1 MEEKRKVLLFGLGCY
16 GKDILEDLSKNWETI
31 AVDIKEE
38 KIKEAKDKGIEAE
51 FIVGDASS
59 ILTWKKLNI
68 DEIKYIITTITDA
81 DVDLEVCRIAREVFK
96 LDVPIIVLLHQL
108 EREKEFKPYSV
119 NIVKPVEITKNI
131 VLNIIE
137 KNYAKA
143 INIGLGKGEII
154 EVTILAKSHL
164 VDRKL
169 KYLKPSKWRIAA
181 IYRGERLIIPSGNT
195 QIKVGDKVVLI
206 GDPKVLENLVNILLK
221 GIPQFPLQFGTA
233 ILSPIS
239 KRFKKSIEE
248 TLYFFKHTK
257 VQKIVFLPYKS
268 RVPKN
273 LKQEIEKEVKNVE
286 YGKRI
291 SSLKELLKFNED
303 TGLIT
308 IPYNDLSIFEKL
320 KLKYFFKNSQKP
332 FLIERKNFPYKEIV
346 ISLNNPDPAYALEI
360 GIELSRMFNIPYK
373 VIYVALPKQLRT
385 ETEEKQI
392 QEIQEIISDF
402 EGIYKKSINYIFI
415 EGNPVKESLKFVQNL
430 ENSLLIL
437 ASCRKDNF
445 SLFNPNISYLIAKK
459 TDLSTLILPIEESYG
474 T

>member
-16 GKDILEDLSKNWETI
+16 GKDILKELTKNWETI

-38 KIKEAKDKGIEAE
+38 KIKKAQEEGIEAE
-51 FIVGDASS
+51 FIIGDASS
-59 ILTWKKLNI
+59 ILTWKKIKIN
-68 DEIKYIITTITDA
+68 EVKYIITTITDA

-96 LDVPIIVLLHQL
+96 IDVPIIVLLHQT
-108 EREKEFKPYSV
+108 EREKEFKAYNV

-131 VLNIIE
+131 VLNLIE

-154 EVTILAKSHL
+154 EVSILAKSHL

-181 IYRGERLIIPSGNT
+181 IYRGEKLIIPSGDT

-221 GIPQFPLQFGTA
+221 GIPQFPLQFGTY

-239 KRFKKSIEE
+239 KKFKESVEE

-257 VQKIVFLPYKS
+257 VQKIVFLPYRS
-268 RVPKN
+268 RISKEF
-273 LKQEIEKEVKNVE
+273 KQEIEKEIKNVE
-286 YGKRI
+286 FGKRI
-291 SSLKELLKFNED
+291 SSLKELLKID
-303 TGLIT
+303 DDVGLIT
-308 IPYNDLSIFEKL
+308 IPYSDLSFFEKMN
-320 KLKYFFKNSQKP
+320 LKYIFKKSSKP
-332 FLIERKNFPYKEIV
+332 FLIERKTFPYKEIV

-385 ETEEKQI
+385 EKEEKQI

-402 EGIYKKSINYIFI
+402 EGIYKKSINYTFI
-415 EGNPVKESLKFVQNL
+415 EGNPIKESLKFLKGV
-430 ENSLLIL
+430 ENNLLIL
-437 ASCRKDNF
+437 AFNKKDSI

-459 TDLSTLILPIEESYG
+459 TNLSTLVLPLEESYG

>member
-1 MEEKRKVLLFGLGCY
+1 LEEKRKVLLFGLGCY
-16 GKDILEDLSKNWETI
+16 GEDILKELVKNWETI

-38 KIKEAKDKGIEAE
+38 KIKNAQEKGIQAE
-51 FIVGDASS
+51 FIIGDASS

-68 DEIKYIITTITDA
+68 NEIKYIITTITDA

-108 EREKEFKPYSV
+108 EREKEFKSYNV

-154 EVTILAKSHL
+154 EVSILAKSHL

-181 IYRGERLIIPSGNT
+181 IYRGEKLIIPSGDT

-221 GIPQFPLQFGTA
+221 GIPQFPLQFGTK
-233 ILSPIS
+233 IVSPIS

-248 TLYFFKHTK
+248 TIYFFKHTK
-257 VQKIVFLPYKS
+257 VQKIIFLPYRS
-268 RVPKN
+268 RIPKN
-273 LKQEIEKEVKNVE
+273 LKNEIEKETKNVE
-286 YGKRI
+286 YGKKI
-291 SSLKELLKFNED
+291 NSLKELVKINED
-303 TGLIT
+303 VGLIT
-308 IPYNDLSIFEKL
+308 LPFNDLSIFEKL
-320 KLKYFFKNSQKP
+320 KLKYFFKNSSKP
-332 FLIERKNFPYKEIV
+332 FLIERNTFPYKGIV

-360 GIELSRMFNIPYK
+360 GIELSRMFNIPYR

-402 EGIYKKSINYIFI
+402 EGIYKKTINYTFM
-415 EGNPVKESLKFVQNL
+415 EGNPVKESLKFL
-430 ENSLLIL
+430 KEIENNLLIL
-437 ASCRKDNF
+437 ASCKKDSF
-445 SLFNPNISYLIAKK
+445 SFFNPNISYLVAKK
-459 TDLSTLILPIEESYG
+459 TNLSTLVLPIEESYG
-474 T
+474 A

>member
-1 MEEKRKVLLFGLGCY
+1 LEEKRKVLLFGLGCY
-16 GKDILEDLSKNWETI
+16 GEDILEDLSKNWETV

-38 KIKEAKDKGIEAE
+38 KIKEAQEKGIKAE

-68 DEIKYIITTITDA
+68 HEIKYIITTITDA

-108 EREKEFKPYSV
+108 GREKEFKPYNV

-181 IYRGERLIIPSGNT
+181 IYRGEKLIIPSGDT
-195 QIKVGDKVVLI
+195 QIKVGDKVILI

-233 ILSPIS
+233 IVSPIS

-257 VQKIVFLPYKS
+257 VQKIIFLPYRS

-273 LKQEIEKEVKNVE
+273 LKQEIEKEIKNVE

-291 SSLKELLKFNED
+291 SSLKDLVKLNEEV
-303 TGLIT
+303 GLIT
-308 IPYNDLSIFEKL
+308 LPYADLSILEKL
-320 KLKYFFKNSQKP
+320 NLKYFFKNASKP
-332 FLIERKNFPYKEIV
+332 FLIERKKFPYKEIV
-346 ISLNNPDPAYALEI
+346 VSLNNPDPAYALEI

-402 EGIYKKSINYIFI
+402 EGIYKKSINYTFM
-415 EGNPVKESLKFVQNL
+415 EGNPVKESLKFLENL
-430 ENSLLIL
+430 ENNLLIL
-437 ASCRKDNF
+437 ASCRKDNLSF
-445 SLFNPNISYLIAKK
+445 FNPNVSYLIAKK
-459 TDLSTLILPIEESYG
+459 TNLSTLILPIEESYG